1 MDEKIINDK
10 VDELL
15 KEMEVHFKGAVE
27 KERPLQNE
35 LDEKVKKLMDE
46 FDEKEEVIRFQ
57 KVKDFSDYIALT
69 ISMPFPEELKE
80 RIIEALVKEC
90 EEDGEMGS
98 KVV

>member
-1 MDEKIINDK
+1 MKIINDK

-27 KERPLQNE
+27 AERPLQSE

-46 FDEKEEVIRFQ
+46 FDAKEEVQRFT
-57 KVKDFSDYIALT
+57 KVKDISDYIALT
-69 ISMPFPEELKE
+69 ISMPLPEKVKE
-80 RIIEALVKEC
+80 EVIEALVKEC